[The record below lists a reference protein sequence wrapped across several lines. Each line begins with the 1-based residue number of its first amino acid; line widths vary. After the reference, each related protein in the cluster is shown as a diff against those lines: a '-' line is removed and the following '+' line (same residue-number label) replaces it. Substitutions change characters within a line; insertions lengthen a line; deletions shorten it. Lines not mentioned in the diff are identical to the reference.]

1 MNIILIVSDSL
12 RADHVRVYQELWR
25 ERNPH
30 GGPPVAPYFR
40 LHTPH
45 LDRLA
50 AEGALFEHAHA
61 GSYATVPNRYELLTG
76 RFVCTYTRGWEPL
89 PAHEIVLAQVLG
101 DAGYTS
107 MLILDTPNLL
117 RDGYHYDRGYSA
129 WHWIR
134 GQEGD
139 RYRTAPLHVELP
151 CAPEKLRT
159 NPRYPEGTAV
169 VQYLRNV
176 ADRRGEED
184 YFAPQTFGTAIRW
197 LEENAG
203 RDRFFLHIDTFDPHE
218 PWDPPSR
225 YVDLYDPGY
234 TGEEVIYP
242 RYGSTDVLSDA
253 ELHHC
258 RALYAAEV
266 TMVDRWVGKLLQAVD
281 DLGLRENTAIFFLAD
296 HGFVL
301 GEHGWIGK
309 DTFPLYEVLNHVP
322 LLMRIPGVPGGQVIP
337 AYAQA
342 ADLMPTILDLCG
354 VVAPGTRHGRSLL
367 PVLRS
372 NAEHVREVCISTTSL
387 ATPAAQDSAQAGL
400 RTMIQR
406 PGWAMLY
413 GPGAAPRLFDTTND
427 PRQEHNV
434 YDTYPEIARELH
446 AAFVAFLREV
456 QAPEAVIGP
465 IASDEHFQGK
475 R

>member
-25 ERNPH
+25 ERNPN

-40 LHTPH
+40 IHTPH

-50 AEGALFEHAHA
+50 AEGVLFERAHA

-89 PAHEIVLAQVLG
+89 PAHEIVLAQALG

-107 MLILDTPNLL
+107 MFILDTPNLL
-117 RDGYHYDRGYSA
+117 RDGYHYDRGYTA

-139 RYRTAPLHVELP
+139 RYRTSPVQVELP
-151 CAPEKLRT
+151 CAPEKLRS
-159 NPRYPEGTAV
+159 NPRYPDGSV
-169 VQYLRNV
+169 VGQYLRNV
-176 ADRRGEED
+176 ADRRNEED
-184 YFAPQTFGTAIRW
+184 YFAPQTFSTAIRW

-218 PWDPPSR
+218 PWDPPAR

-234 TGEEVIYP
+234 TGEAVIYP

-266 TMVDRWVGKLLQAVD
+266 TMVDRWVGRLLQAVD

-309 DTFPLYEVLNHVP
+309 GTFPLYEVLNHVP
-322 LLMRIPGVPGGQVIP
+322 LLMRIPGIPGGRVTST
-337 AYAQA
+337 YAQA
-342 ADLMPTILDLCG
+342 ADLMPTMLDLCG
-354 VVAPGTRHGRSLL
+354 VDAPGTRHGRSLL
-367 PVLRS
+367 PVLRGD
-372 NAEHVREVCISTTSL
+372 AEHVREVCISTTSL
-387 ATPAAQDSAQAGL
+387 ATQAESGSAQAGL

-427 PRQEHNV
+427 PHQQHNV
-434 YDTYPEIARELH
+434 YDSHPEVARELH
-446 AAFVAFLREV
+446 AAFIAFLHEV
-456 QAPEAVIGP
+456 QAPEAIIGP
-465 IASDEHFQGK
+465 IAGDERFQG
-475 R
+475 

>member
-1 MNIILIVSDSL
+1 MNVILIVSDSL
-12 RADHVRVYQELWR
+12 RADHVRVYQELWG
-25 ERNPH
+25 ERNQN

-40 LHTPH
+40 MHTPH

-50 AEGALFEHAHA
+50 AEGVLFERAHA

-117 RDGYHYDRGYSA
+117 RDGYHFDRGYTA

-139 RYRTAPLHVELP
+139 RYRTAPVHVELP

-159 NPRYPEGTAV
+159 NPRYPDGSV
-169 VQYLRNV
+169 VGQYLRNV
-176 ADRRGEED
+176 ADRRSEED
-184 YFAPQTFGTAIRW
+184 YFAPQTFGAAIRW

-203 RDRFFLHIDTFDPHE
+203 RDRFFLHVDTFDPHE
-218 PWDPPSR
+218 PWDPPAR

-234 TGEEVIYP
+234 TGEAVIYP

-309 DTFPLYEVLNHVP
+309 GTFPLYEVLNHVP
-322 LLMRIPGVPGGQVIP
+322 LLMRIPGIPEGQVVP

-354 VVAPGTRHGRSLL
+354 VDAPGARHGRSLV
-367 PVLRS
+367 PVLHGD
-372 NAEHVREVCISTTSL
+372 AAHVREVCISTTSL
-387 ATPAAQDSAQAGL
+387 TTPTGPGNAQGGL

-427 PRQEHNV
+427 PCQEHNV
-434 YDTYPEIARELH
+434 YDSDPEVARELH
-446 AAFVAFLREV
+446 AAFVAFLHEV
-456 QAPEAVIGP
+456 QAPETIIEP
-465 IASDEHFQGK
+465 IASDERF
-475 R
+475 RS